1 MRRALATTAGLAL
14 LTLAS
19 AASAETAE
27 EAIHAAD
34 QRFAEAFNRGD
45 SAALA
50 EFYTPDAAVFPPG
63 APRAD
68 GRAAIEQVW
77 QEAIRSGLKDLSLRP
92 AEIVIL
98 DGTAYATGSGTFI
111 MPGSGSGSGG
121 TQQGTL
127 KYLEIWRRGEDGTW
141 RLHRDI
147 WN

>member
-1 MRRALATTAGLAL
+1 MRRALATATGLAL
-14 LTLAS
+14 LALAS

-27 EAIHAAD
+27 DAIRAAD
-34 QRFAEAFNRGD
+34 RRFAAAFNQGD

-50 EFYTPDAAVFPPG
+50 EFYTPDAAVLPPG

-68 GRAAIEQVW
+68 GRAAIERVW
-77 QEAIRSGLKDLSLRP
+77 REAMRSGLRDLSLRP
-92 AEIVIL
+92 AAIVVL
-98 DGTAYATGSGTFI
+98 DDTAYATGSGTFT
-111 MPGSGSGSGG
+111 MPGASGG

-127 KYLEIWRRGEDGTW
+127 KYLEIWRRGEDGAW

>member
-1 MRRALATTAGLAL
+1 MRRALATATGLAL
-14 LTLAS
+14 LALAS

-27 EAIHAAD
+27 DAIRAAD
-34 QRFAEAFNRGD
+34 QRFAAAFNRGD

-50 EFYTPDAAVFPPG
+50 GLYTPDAAVLPPC

-68 GRAAIEQVW
+68 GRAAIERVW
-77 QEAIRSGLKDLSLRP
+77 REVIQSGLRDLSLRP
-92 AEIVIL
+92 AEVVVL
-98 DGTAYATGSGTFI
+98 DGTAYATGSGTFT
-111 MPGSGSGSGG
+111 MPSGGGG

-127 KYLEIWRRGEDGTW
+127 KYLEIWRRGEDGAW

>member
-1 MRRALATTAGLAL
+1 MRRALATATGLAL
-14 LTLAS
+14 LALAS
-19 AASAETAE
+19 AASAERAE
-27 EAIHAAD
+27 DAIRAAD

-50 EFYTPDAAVFPPG
+50 EFYTPDAAVLPPG

-68 GRAAIEQVW
+68 GRAAIERVW
-77 QEAIRSGLKDLSLRP
+77 REVVQSGLRDLSLRP
-92 AEIVIL
+92 AEVVVL
-98 DGTAYATGSGTFI
+98 DGTAYVTGSGAFT
-111 MPGSGSGSGG
+111 MPSAAGGG

-127 KYLEIWRRGEDGTW
+127 KYLEIWQRGEDGAW

>member
-1 MRRALATTAGLAL
+1 MRRALATATGLAL
-14 LTLAS
+14 LALAS

-27 EAIHAAD
+27 DAIRAAD
-34 QRFAEAFNRGD
+34 RRFAAAFNRGD

-50 EFYTPDAAVFPPG
+50 EFYTPDAAVLPPG

-68 GRAAIEQVW
+68 GRAAIERVW
-77 QEAIRSGLKDLSLRP
+77 REAIRSGLRDLSLRP
-92 AEIVIL
+92 AEVVVL
-98 DGTAYATGSGTFI
+98 DGTAYATGSGTFT
-111 MPGSGSGSGG
+111 MPSAGGGG

-127 KYLEIWRRGEDGTW
+127 KYLEIWRRGEDGAW